1 MCNVKCLCIYDRDGI
16 QIFYDTAVLGH
27 TAHQLLIAE
36 EEFDSFF
43 YYEFYAC
50 GNFSTKNRQTAR
62 PPQCTHNEPA
72 LQHYMDTTNK
82 IMYYIVYYIVPEEL
96 SMPTMV
102 DGPVAFII

>member
-1 MCNVKCLCIYDRDGI
+1 MCIGNVHVNWWASLVVANL
-16 QIFYDTAVLGH
+16 FL
-27 TAHQLLIAE
+27 E
-36 EEFDSFF
+36 
-43 YYEFYAC
+43 
-50 GNFSTKNRQTAR
+50 NRLTQMR